1 MSRAVV
7 EVGHLPRY
15 AFGQRSIIWWAT
27 MGMIAIEGAMF
38 ALVITSYLYLKGR
51 SPHWPPGVESPR
63 LLWGTLNTA
72 IMLLSLIPNQLAK
85 KAAEELN
92 LSRVRLWMVTA
103 LAFGVAFNIVRIWEF
118 KGLNVWFDENAYGS
132 VVWALLGFHTT
143 HILTDLLDTSV
154 LAVLMFT
161 GPLEEKRFVD
171 VSENCLYWYFVV
183 ATWLP
188 IYAVIYLA
196 PRVA

>member
-92 LSRVRLWMVTA
+92 LPRVRLWMVTA
-103 LAFGVAFNIVRIWEF
+103 LAFAVAFNIVRIWEF

-143 HILTDLLDTSV
+143 HILTDLLDTMV

-161 GPLEEKRFVD
+161 GPLEGRRFVD
-171 VSENCLYWYFVV
+171 VEENAIYYNFVV
-183 ATWLP
+183 FAWLP
-188 IYAVIYLA
+188 IYAVIYWT
-196 PRVA
+196 PRL

>member
-1 MSRAVV
+1 MTPLRV

-72 IMLLSLIPNQLAK
+72 IMLLSLTFMAVVVGYSAWSWRI
-85 KAAEELN
+85 
-92 LSRVRLWMVTA
+92 A
-103 LAFGVAFNIVRIWEF
+103 LAERRR
-118 KGLNVWFDENAYGS
+118 DEAAGRGDATG
-132 VVWALLGFHTT
+132 WAG
-143 HILTDLLDTSV
+143 
-154 LAVLMFT
+154 A
-161 GPLEEKRFVD
+161 E
-171 VSENCLYWYFVV
+171 
-183 ATWLP
+183 
-188 IYAVIYLA
+188 
-196 PRVA
+196 